1 MTRQLTRIVLA
12 VAFLTCLTAAVASAQ
27 APTTTT
33 DTKKFEVIAV
43 EGNQLVVKL
52 PEGTKELTVPEDF
65 RFNIDGQ
72 MLSVHE
78 LKPGMAGTA
87 TITTKTTLKPVT
99 VTEVKSGEVV
109 KVSGSTV
116 LVLTKDGYRNFSE
129 GELEKRGVRIMKD
142 GQPVELSELHAGDK
156 LSATII
162 TSKPPQRLTEQQVHA
177 TLGTGGG
184 AGAST
189 TGTKAGSAAG
199 TAGAA
204 TGTKAGSATGTKTAA
219 PAAEPAAPSAA
230 APRKLPKTASPLPL
244 FALVGA
250 GSLLTGIGLTMR
262 RRRQTR

>member
-12 VAFLTCLTAAVASAQ
+12 VASLTCLTAAVASAQ

-33 DTKKFEVIAV
+33 ETKKFAVIAV
-43 EGNQLVVKL
+43 EGNQLVVRL

-65 RFNIDGQ
+65 RFNVDGQ

-99 VTEVKSGEVV
+99 VTEVKNGEVV
-109 KVSGSTV
+109 QVVGSTI
-116 LVLTKDGYRNFSE
+116 LVRTADGYRNFTE

-142 GQPVELSELHAGDK
+142 GKPVELSELHTGDK

-177 TLGTGGG
+177 TLATGG
-184 AGAST
+184 AGAS
-189 TGTKAGSAAG
+189 AP
-199 TAGAA
+199 GAA
-204 TGTKAGSATGTKTAA
+204 TGTAGAATGTKTAA

-230 APRKLPKTASPLPL
+230 AAPRKLPKTASPLPL
-244 FALVGA
+244 VGLVGA

-262 RRRQTR
+262 RRRQAR

>member
-12 VAFLTCLTAAVASAQ
+12 LAFLTCLTAAVASAQ

-33 DTKKFEVIAV
+33 ETKKFEVIAV
-43 EGNQLVVKL
+43 EGNQLVVRL

-65 RFNIDGQ
+65 RFNVDGQ
-72 MLSVHE
+72 MLSVHD

-99 VTEVKSGEVV
+99 VTEVKNGEVI
-109 KVSGSTV
+109 KVTGSTI
-116 LVLTKDGYRNFSE
+116 LVLTPDGYRNFSE

-142 GQPVELSELHAGDK
+142 GKPVVLSDLHTGDK
-156 LSATII
+156 LSAVII
-162 TSKPPQRLTEQQVHA
+162 TSMPPQRLTEQQVNA
-177 TLGTGGG
+177 TLATGGG
-184 AGAST
+184 ASGST
-189 TGTKAGSAAG
+189 TGTKAGSATG
-199 TAGAA
+199 TAGA
-204 TGTKAGSATGTKTAA
+204 ATGTKTAA
-219 PAAEPAAPSAA
+219 PAAEPAAPSAAA

>member
-33 DTKKFEVIAV
+33 ETKKFEVIAV
-43 EGNQLVVKL
+43 EGNQLVVRL

-65 RFNIDGQ
+65 RFNVDGQ
-72 MLSVHE
+72 MLSVHD
-78 LKPGMAGTA
+78 LRPGMAGTA

-99 VTEVKSGEVV
+99 VTEVKNGEVV
-109 KVSGSTV
+109 QVVGSTI
-116 LVLTKDGYRNFSE
+116 LVRTADGYRNFSE

-142 GQPVELSELHAGDK
+142 GKPVVLSELHTGDK
-156 LSATII
+156 LTATII
-162 TSKPPQRLTEQQVHA
+162 TSRPPQRLTEQQVQA
-177 TLGTGGG
+177 TLATGG
-184 AGAST
+184 AGASAP
-189 TGTKAGSAAG
+189 GAATG

-204 TGTKAGSATGTKTAA
+204 TGTKAAA
-219 PAAEPAAPSAA
+219 PAAEPAAPSAAA

-244 FALVGA
+244 VALVGA

-262 RRRQTR
+262 RRRQAR